1 MLAAIGTCDATAV
14 WHGAVAARVGGILR
28 EAPLTPAYRTAVAA
42 TLASPGNALSVAPDA
57 RWSRLVCTCCTAA
70 GGDWERAVPAGTAV
84 ELLMLALD
92 ILDDIEDGEEHT
104 AQAAL
109 GPARV
114 LNVSTG
120 LLLLAQQALPTADCP
135 EAARTLLEAGL
146 RACSGQHDDLA
157 PSADRRLGFEA
168 ALGVAAG
175 KSASLVAAI
184 CQPGAQS
191 AGAGTEVQALYAR
204 FGWHLGLVKQLA
216 NDIAAIRPGSVQT
229 DSARGRPT
237 LPLTAA
243 ALQVS
248 GDGEALDPWRDGP
261 AHLTW
266 AVAEMYRQRALA
278 LVPQL
283 AGPAAARGELVA
295 LLAVL

>member
-1 MLAAIGTCDATAV
+1 
-14 WHGAVAARVGGILR
+14 
-28 EAPLTPAYRTAVAA
+28 
-42 TLASPGNALSVAPDA
+42 
-57 RWSRLVCTCCTAA
+57 
-70 GGDWERAVPAGTAV
+70 
-84 ELLMLALD
+84 MLALD

-184 CQPGAQS
+184 CQLGAQS